1 MENIESEKKEN
12 QQKSLKELTRAE
24 EEVMQALWK
33 LQKAFAK
40 DVLKEL
46 NDKRSDEKDK
56 LAYNTVSTIIRILE
70 EKGFV
75 GHKAYGK
82 THEYFPLVEKS
93 IYSNFFLKNFMGKY
107 FSGSFEKMVSFFVK
121 QNNVDA
127 KEFEDLMKYVE
138 NELKDE
144 EEKNN

>member
-1 MENIESEKKEN
+1 MSKINDH
-12 QQKSLKELTRAE
+12 KSLKELTRAE
-24 EEVMQALWK
+24 EEVMQVLWALGK
-33 LQKAFAK
+33 GFAK

-46 NDKRSDEKDK
+46 NDKRSENDK

-93 IYSNFFLKNFMGKY
+93 NYSNFFLNNFMGKY
-107 FSGSFEKMVSFFVK
+107 FGGSFQSMVSFFVK
-121 QNNVDA
+121 QNNVDL
-127 KEFEDLMKYVE
+127 KEMEDLMKHVE
-138 NELKDE
+138 SDLKSDE
-144 EEKNN
+144 A